1 MDMSSGLKRPRLSSD
16 INLNAEVRRKPN
28 TTEYLINNLEAATS
42 SIEPGILSYIDIIVC

>member
-28 TTEYLINNLEAATS
+28 PTTDYLINNLEAATS
-42 SIEPGILSYIDIIVC
+42 SIEPGISNFLDHF